1 MNDTPPVASADTL
14 SREERASA
22 LFGNLVVQQANMALL
37 YLGRLPHPETGKPEV
52 DLEAAQLF
60 IDQLEMLEAR
70 TRGNLSPDEASLLRR
85 SLAMARMAFVE
96 AVEHPP
102 GPAADAPAAEAP
114 AVAPGSEP
122 SPPSSTPA
130 DAAGDRKRFT
140 KKY

>member
-1 MNDTPPVASADTL
+1 MSDSPSTASADNL

-70 TRGNLSPDEASLLRR
+70 TKGNLSPDEANLLSR
-85 SLAMARMAFVE
+85 SLAMSRMAFVD

-102 GPAADAPAAEAP
+102 AAPADKP
-114 AVAPGSEP
+114 PVAPGSAAA
-122 SPPSSTPA
+122 PPPAEAAEST
-130 DAAGDRKRFT
+130 GERKRFT